1 MSSSLPHQ
9 RDSSI
14 GEEKKKE
21 VTSGKLTE
29 SFLWNTD
36 DSATATYTE
45 RVNCY
50 RYAVVWVFLPS
61 LNREEDSETCLHWAS
76 VDWHNICSA
85 LNQNETFITGRSSVT
100 PLHGNIFFWSEKY
113 IYTLSENNSQL
124 NSPTWRPT
132 SDISQKI
139 EYKVTIVLF
148 FTLNTKQV
156 QAWIDDYFIQICPNT
171 GFIPALIYQAL
182 GFLLSCSFNFFLL
195 SFFFFFFQ
203 QSESANE

>member
-1 MSSSLPHQ
+1 M
-9 RDSSI
+9 
-14 GEEKKKE
+14 
-21 VTSGKLTE
+21 
-29 SFLWNTD
+29 
-36 DSATATYTE
+36 
-45 RVNCY
+45 
-50 RYAVVWVFLPS
+50 VWVFLPS

-113 IYTLSENNSQL
+113 IYTPSENNSQL

-195 SFFFFFFQ
+195 SFFFFFSF
-203 QSESANE
+203 SKARVPMNNWTVLRSKCHSRENCLRWLVIRISLFVM